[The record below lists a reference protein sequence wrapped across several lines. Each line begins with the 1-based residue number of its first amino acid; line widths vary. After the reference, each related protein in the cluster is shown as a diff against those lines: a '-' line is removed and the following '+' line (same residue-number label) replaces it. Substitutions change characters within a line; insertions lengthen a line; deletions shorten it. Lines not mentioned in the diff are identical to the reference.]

1 MDDNRPAKVQET
13 LADIAQGRHGNEL
26 VFDPSTGQLVSTN
39 RPNPDAVVAT
49 NTADEGYF
57 R

>member
-1 MDDNRPAKVQET
+1 MDDTRPAKVQET
-13 LADIAQGRHGNEL
+13 LANIAQGHQGNEL
-26 VFDPSTGQLVSTN
+26 VFDPSTGQLVATN

-49 NTADEGYF
+49 NTANEGYF

>member
-1 MDDNRPAKVQET
+1 MEDSRPAKVQET
-13 LADIAQGRHGNEL
+13 LAEIAQGNRGDEL

-49 NTADEGYF
+49 NTANEGYF